1 MEGAAEEDVTDE
13 LARLLALKLRLAA
26 DTLMGATAE
35 GPLLPL
41 PALPMGGLTAMAG
54 LTAAEWSLVA
64 AVAAPGVDA
73 PPEDERQSA
82 VVATPLA
89 APGEVIP
96 APVALAVGEMSSPLV
111 PPLGVGDVT
120 PKSCKRD
127 MIRRKCYF
135 TVTAMQM
142 ISNLATDPITAKPTT
157 SSIPLIRPTE
167 RI

>member
-64 AVAAPGVDA
+64 AVAAPGVEA
-73 PPEDERQSA
+73 PPDDERQSA
-82 VVATPLA
+82 VVAPLT
-89 APGEVIP
+89 PGEVM

-120 PKSCKRD
+120 PKSCKRE
-127 MIRRKCYF
+127 
-135 TVTAMQM
+135 T
-142 ISNLATDPITAKPTT
+142 
-157 SSIPLIRPTE
+157 
-167 RI
+167 